1 MSPDSF
7 RFIIGPQHS
16 KLHHL
21 NNKNF
26 HLRDNPNNENTA
38 EAVRFFVPTNKTRNV
53 KVIISLANI
62 FTRLPNSTLYWIAQV
77 LGRVAY
83 WLYRKERHLAL
94 KNVRTFYPN
103 ASSSIQRGIVIRCFK
118 HMVHAAFDLM
128 RFATEESSRWPTIT
142 IRHLDRL
149 DAALRGGR
157 GVVLITAH
165 YGNFEMLMFALKE
178 LSISP
183 AFLWHKPTSKIGWV
197 VDQFRMY
204 REGIVTR
211 KSGFQPLESSVRGA
225 MKAGHLLKHGNV
237 VIMAADL
244 IWGSGFLTLTFLNKP
259 FRMSRVPAS
268 ISLRTHASLLPII
281 AVRQLDGQ
289 YDFIV
294 EEPIEH
300 PTTNSQSDAER
311 TMTERFAQILARYV
325 ESAPEQW
332 CWTQLGK
339 NDEENI

>member
-1 MSPDSF
+1 
-7 RFIIGPQHS
+7 
-16 KLHHL
+16 
-21 NNKNF
+21 
-26 HLRDNPNNENTA
+26 
-38 EAVRFFVPTNKTRNV
+38 
-53 KVIISLANI
+53 
-62 FTRLPNSTLYWIAQV
+62 
-77 LGRVAY
+77 LGHVAY
-83 WLYRKERHLAL
+83 WLYRKDRHLAL

-103 ASSSIQRGIVIRCFK
+103 ASSSIQRGIVIRCFQ

-128 RFATEESSRWPTIT
+128 RFGAEESSCWPTIT

-149 DAALRGGR
+149 DAALRRGR

-197 VDQFRMY
+197 VDQFRIY
-204 REGIVTR
+204 REGIMTR

-225 MKAGHLLKHGNV
+225 MKAGHLLKRGNV

-281 AVRQLDGQ
+281 AVRQLDEQ
-289 YDFIV
+289 YDIIV

-300 PTTNSQSDAER
+300 PTTNSHSDAER

-339 NDEENI
+339 DDEVNI